1 MAAEATIGVTGLA
14 VMGANLARN
23 IARRGITVAVHNR
36 TNAKTDEFVKDY
48 GSEGTFVAAR
58 DVPGFVASIKR
69 PRAILMMV
77 KAGKPV
83 DDVIAELL
91 PHLDRGDILIDGG
104 NSYFADTRR
113 RTQEIEAKGFRYIGT
128 GVSGGEEGALLGPSI
143 MPGGT
148 EEAYRLIE
156 PVLTQIA
163 AQVDGR
169 PCCTYIGA
177 DGAGHYV
184 KMVHNGIE
192 YADMQLIAEAYDLL
206 RQLLGLDAREIG
218 DIFARWNA
226 GDLDSYLIQIT
237 SEVLHKVDEQT
248 GRPLVDV
255 ILDEA
260 EQKGTGRWTSQSA
273 LELGVP
279 LTAITEAVFARALS
293 ARKAEREDASRVLS
307 GPSKRL
313 GSDDRTTD
321 FVDDVRDALYA
332 SKIVAYAQ
340 GFEQMSAAA
349 AEYKWNLDLGT
360 IATIWRGGCIIRA
373 RFLDRIKEAYDAD
386 PRLRNLLLAPYFS
399 AAVISGQ
406 GAWRRV
412 VSQAIDAGVPVPAF
426 SSALA
431 YYDGYRRERGPANLI
446 QGLRDYFGA
455 HTYRRTDAFGSFH
468 TRWGQDGVQVKT
480 S

>member
-1 MAAEATIGVTGLA
+1 MPGEATFGVTGLA

-23 IARRGITVAVHNR
+23 VARHGITVAVHNR
-36 TNAKTDEFVKDY
+36 TNAKTDEFMAEF
-48 GSEGTFVAAR
+48 GSEGRFVATHDIAGFVAA
-58 DVPGFVASIKR
+58 IKP
-69 PRAILMMV
+69 PRAILIMV

-83 DDVIAELL
+83 DDVIAEIV
-91 PHLDRGDILIDGG
+91 PHLAPGDILIDGG

-113 RTQEIEAKGFRYIGT
+113 RTADVEAKGYRYIGA

-148 EEAYRLIE
+148 QEAYRLIE

-163 AQVDGR
+163 AHVDGQ

-177 DGAGHYV
+177 DGPGHYV

-192 YADMQLIAEAYDLL
+192 YADMQLIAEAYDVM
-206 RQLLGLDAREIG
+206 RQLLGLSAPEIG
-218 DIFARWNA
+218 DIFSRWNQ
-226 GDLDSYLIQIT
+226 GDLDSYLIAIT
-237 SEVLHKVDEQT
+237 AEVLHKLDEQT
-248 GRPLVDV
+248 GRPLVDL
-255 ILDEA
+255 ILDQA

-273 LELGVP
+273 LDLGVP

-293 ARKAEREDASRVLS
+293 ARKAEREDASRVLA
-307 GPSKRL
+307 GPNKQLTGDQRDMRL
-313 GSDDRTTD
+313 IDDI
-321 FVDDVRDALYA
+321 RDALYA

-349 AEYKWNLDLGT
+349 AEYNWNLQLGT
-360 IATIWRGGCIIRA
+360 ISTIWRGGCIIRA
-373 RFLDRIKEAYDAD
+373 RFLNRIKEAYDAD
-386 PRLRNLLLAPYFS
+386 PKLKNLLLAPYFTT
-399 AAVISGQ
+399 AVNNAQ

-412 VSQAIDAGVPVPAF
+412 VTQAVDAGVPVPAF

-431 YYDGYRRERGPANLI
+431 YYDGFRRERGPANLI

-468 TRWGQDGVQVKT
+468 TRWAQDGAQVKT
-480 S
+480 T

>member
-1 MAAEATIGVTGLA
+1 MAAEATFGVTGLA

-23 IARRGITVAVHNR
+23 VARHGITVAVHNR
-36 TNAKTDEFVKDY
+36 SNAKTDEFIAAF
-48 GSEGTFVAAR
+48 GGEGHFVATHGVPEFVAA
-58 DVPGFVASIKR
+58 IKP
-69 PRAILMMV
+69 PRAILIMV

-83 DDVIAELL
+83 DDVIAEIL
-91 PHLDRGDILIDGG
+91 PHLEQGDILIDGG
-104 NSYFADTRR
+104 NSYFVDTRR
-113 RTQEIEAKGFRYIGT
+113 RTREIEAKGFRFIGT

-148 EEAYRLIE
+148 QEAYRLIE
-156 PVLTQIA
+156 PVLTRIA
-163 AQVDGR
+163 AQVDGL

-206 RQLLGLDAREIG
+206 TQMLGLGAHEIG
-218 DIFARWNA
+218 DIFADWNT
-226 GDLDSYLIQIT
+226 GELDSYLIQIT
-237 SEVLHKVDEQT
+237 SEVLHKTDEQT
-248 GRPLVDV
+248 GRPLVDL

-293 ARKAEREDASRVLS
+293 ARKAEREDASRILS
-307 GPSKRL
+307 GPGKGVS
-313 GSDDRTTD
+313 GGGDRTLI
-321 FVDDVRDALYA
+321 DDIRDALYA

-340 GFEQMSAAA
+340 GFEQMAAAA
-349 AEYKWNLDLGT
+349 AEYQWNLQLGT

-373 RFLDRIKEAYDAD
+373 RFLDRIKDAYDAD
-386 PRLRNLLLAPYFS
+386 PRLKNLLLAPYFS
-399 AAVISGQ
+399 SAVIGAQ

-412 VSQAIDAGVPVPAF
+412 VSGAIDAGVPVPAF

-468 TRWGQDGVQVKT
+468 TRWAQDGVQVKT